1 MEIELFYIHSDQR
14 AHSQGGLM
22 DPEIVEL
29 AAQSP
34 FVPEHS
40 GFAVFRHLPD
50 LTSFFQL
57 GVDFPTSS
65 VHAS

>member
-14 AHSQGGLM
+14 AHSYGGLM

-29 AAQSP
+29 AAKSP
-34 FVPEHS
+34 FVPEYS
-40 GFAVFRHLPD
+40 GLFFRHLQD

-57 GVDFPTSS
+57 GVDSPTSS
-65 VHAS
+65 VPAS